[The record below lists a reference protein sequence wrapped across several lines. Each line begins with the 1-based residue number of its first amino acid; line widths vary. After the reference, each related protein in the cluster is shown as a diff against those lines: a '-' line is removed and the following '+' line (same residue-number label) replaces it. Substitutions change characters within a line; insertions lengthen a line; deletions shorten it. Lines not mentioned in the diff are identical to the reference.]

1 MVQTYKGSG
10 RGNNGLIEVTVTLK
24 DDVIEKVSVDSVN
37 ESPGIADYAIEV
49 TPELIVE
56 NQSYSFDAVTGAT
69 VTASGI
75 KKATKNA
82 LSKAEVDLDQYDKQL
97 DLIPVEEEP
106 KIENKFV
113 DPAEINWD
121 KEYDVVVIGAGIAGM
136 AAAIEAKEK
145 GSSVLVVEY
154 APSYLHSNSTLCGG
168 YYYTGASSLHE
179 EAGIEDSREEWKK
192 YLQAVG
198 AGFED
203 PDMVDTYIEHAPEDM
218 EWLMDLGVKF
228 TTEGIIQMGD
238 EKNQAHIT
246 KPVGRSLV
254 CEEQAGYGLTMPV
267 NKYAEKIGVD
277 FVYQTTA
284 QKLITNKE
292 GHVAG
297 VITNRGNVRAR
308 QGVVVASAGFTR
320 NIEWL
325 KDFKPEM
332 ANTAS
337 YGSVRQQGDGIRM
350 GMDVGADVGTMWMAI
365 ADSLGTQTADTVSVG
380 IWIYMWDDPY
390 YYVNSNGERFMDE
403 GMYYEHAAKEI
414 ARQDGGYCWTIWD
427 QRTVDNN
434 RQNISAPAPSPGC
447 EREIE
452 DGYWKRADT
461 IEELADLIDVPVK
474 NLVKTHERY
483 NTMMR
488 EKGEDKDFGREIG
501 LYDMPEGPYYAAK
514 TVSTSPDTAG
524 GLKINKKAQVQD
536 LWGNPI
542 PNLYAAGAT
551 TAGWRGAIY
560 PGCGHAIT
568 NAVVFG
574 RIAGQEVAGL

>member
-1 MVQTYKGSG
+1 MVQTYKGS
-10 RGNNGLIEVTVTLK
+10 RKGNNGLIEVTVTLK

-106 KIENKFV
+106 KIENKLV

-203 PDMVDTYIEHAPEDM
+203 PDMVDAYIEHAPEDM

-254 CEEQAGYGLTMPV
+254 CQEQAGYGLTMPV
-267 NKYAEKIGVD
+267 NKYAEK
-277 FVYQTTA
+277 
-284 QKLITNKE
+284 
-292 GHVAG
+292 
-297 VITNRGNVRAR
+297 NRG
-308 QGVVVASAGFTR
+308 G
-320 NIEWL
+320 L
-325 KDFKPEM
+325 C
-332 ANTAS
+332 
-337 YGSVRQQGDGIRM
+337 
-350 GMDVGADVGTMWMAI
+350 
-365 ADSLGTQTADTVSVG
+365 L
-380 IWIYMWDDPY
+380 
-390 YYVNSNGERFMDE
+390 SNYRS
-403 GMYYEHAAKEI
+403 EI
-414 ARQDGGYCWTIWD
+414 
-427 QRTVDNN
+427 DN
-434 RQNISAPAPSPGC
+434 
-447 EREIE
+447 
-452 DGYWKRADT
+452 K
-461 IEELADLIDVPVK
+461 
-474 NLVKTHERY
+474 
-483 NTMMR
+483 
-488 EKGEDKDFGREIG
+488 
-501 LYDMPEGPYYAAK
+501 
-514 TVSTSPDTAG
+514 
-524 GLKINKKAQVQD
+524 
-536 LWGNPI
+536 
-542 PNLYAAGAT
+542 
-551 TAGWRGAIY
+551 
-560 PGCGHAIT
+560 
-568 NAVVFG
+568 
-574 RIAGQEVAGL
+574 